1 MERGSCWATVHEVA
15 KNWTQLSDK
24 TTTTK
29 KRSLKETKCISE
41 MTEEKSSRKESYKVV
56 NKVLSSPLSMHEC
69 I

>member
-15 KNWTQLSDK
+15 KNWTQLSDE
-24 TTTTK
+24 TITTK

-41 MTEEKSSRKESYKVV
+41 MTEEKSSRKESYEVV
-56 NKVLSSPLSMHEC
+56 NEVLSSPLSMHEC